1 VDLAWMTEQQ
11 LRSNPL
17 AKSLTEEQIIQS
29 ARASADRPVLQMV
42 ITGIFTPIALGIGL
56 MVSAL
61 LQLLAAKV
69 TRLKI
74 GYRRWFALTCWC
86 VMPTVLAQIASAVAL
101 FAATS
106 TQISQTDLQV
116 LSLNSLVFHRQ
127 PKDPGYMLLSY
138 ANITYIWTLALTI
151 VAVKQ
156 WSGRSWLYSVLFSTW
171 VIILAAALWAVF

>member
-1 VDLAWMTEQQ
+1 MSNWAILQAIFFEPRKAFAELAERPRFWFPLLLLCLVTTAVSLWYLSIVDLAWMTEQQ

-69 TRLKI
+69 TSLKI

-86 VMPTVLAQIASAVAL
+86 VMPTV
-101 FAATS
+101 
-106 TQISQTDLQV
+106 
-116 LSLNSLVFHRQ
+116 
-127 PKDPGYMLLSY
+127 
-138 ANITYIWTLALTI
+138 
-151 VAVKQ
+151 
-156 WSGRSWLYSVLFSTW
+156 
-171 VIILAAALWAVF
+171 